1 MAKVRMV
8 EETKVENK
16 IYAPPVVKTQ
26 SPAEIAR
33 LLKEDSPPKVEP
45 TVEPSVE
52 PPLVQPAPLTGR
64 YLVLEAKIVSFN
76 GHITF
81 LPKDTLVDDSSY
93 GPGAIEKLLAAGV
106 KLEKQA

>member
-26 SPAEIAR
+26 SPAEIAK
-33 LLKEDSPPKVEP
+33 LLKEDSPPKVDP
-45 TVEPSVE
+45 NIE
-52 PPLVQPAPLTGR
+52 PPLIQPAPLTGR

-76 GHITF
+76 GHITY

>member
-45 TVEPSVE
+45 TVE

-93 GPGAIEKLLAAGV
+93 GPGAIENLLAAGV

>member
-8 EETKVENK
+8 EETKLENK

-33 LLKEDSPPKVEP
+33 LLKEDSPPK
-45 TVEPSVE
+45 VEPSVE

>member
-8 EETKVENK
+8 EETKVHEKPENK

-26 SPAEIAR
+26 SAEEIAKI
-33 LLKEDSPPKVEP
+33 LKEDSPPKVD
-45 TVEPSVE
+45 PSIE
-52 PPLVQPAPLTGR
+52 PPLVQPASLTGR
-64 YLVLEAKIVSFN
+64 YLVLEAQIVSFN
-76 GHITF
+76 GHITY

>member
-8 EETKVENK
+8 EETKLENK

-45 TVEPSVE
+45 TVE

>member
-45 TVEPSVE
+45 TVE